1 MVKRILGIGLA
12 LTFCGLAAAGCAKG
26 DSGNPGFMVVNYNDT
41 SRNKKVNAK
50 MDFGDYTQAQ
60 VYRKGKKTVVDL
72 KDGML
77 DVALDVGEG
86 VFVIPCS

>member
-1 MVKRILGIGLA
+1 M
-12 LTFCGLAAAGCAKG
+12 
-26 DSGNPGFMVVNYNDT
+26 N
-41 SRNKKVNAK
+41 
-50 MDFGDYTQAQ
+50 FGDYTQAQ

>member
-12 LTFCGLAAAGCAKG
+12 LTFCGLAAVGCAKG
-26 DSGNPGFMVVNYNDT
+26 DSGNPGFMVVNYNDS

-50 MDFGDYTQAQ
+50 MNFGDYTQAQ